1 MGTRHSIVIVKAS
14 QNHQPVNNVY
24 FEAKG
29 SPTFDAFKMHGLNMG
44 GVLNMRVMVVSAQ
57 RLISAPLQAFEERGE
72 VLHYRVQ
79 GHPPGSN
86 ESLLGGWEVVCP
98 GSCFGI

>member
-1 MGTRHSIVIVKAS
+1 
-14 QNHQPVNNVY
+14 
-24 FEAKG
+24 
-29 SPTFDAFKMHGLNMG
+29 
-44 GVLNMRVMVVSAQ
+44 MRVQ

-86 ESLLGGWEVVCP
+86 ESLLGGLG
-98 GSCFGI
+98 GSVSWILLWNLGAGIQARSYQLQGVMASKSSLVSL